1 MVNSDAESVAGI
13 PPGALLPGKDARVQ
27 GPAYDEWLA
36 GEDAAAL
43 PI

>member
-1 MVNSDAESVAGI
+1 VNADAESVAGI

-27 GPAYDEWLA
+27 GPAYEEWLA